1 MEKYYDHRTGKEYTR
16 TESFLNYSE
25 GSIIKEREKLELPT
39 WVKVIDFYLSQFDK
53 KKYQEAAK

>member
-1 MEKYYDHRTGKEYTR
+1 MEKYYQKKIGNTYTR
-16 TESFLNYSE
+16 IETSSNSSEDSTSEES
-25 GSIIKEREKLELPT
+25 EKLELPI

>member
-1 MEKYYDHRTGKEYTR
+1 MEKYYREQIGEKYSTSKNSTSYSKCYANKE
-16 TESFLNYSE
+16 S
-25 GSIIKEREKLELPT
+25 EKLVLPT

>member
-16 TESFLNYSE
+16 TESSLNYSE
-25 GSIIKEREKLELPT
+25 GSTIRESEKLELPT

-53 KKYQEAAK
+53 KKQEAAK